1 MDVNFFRFPFVSR
14 SGGGE
19 GGNRREPQAEQPR
32 PLKEILED
40 VKSALRLLSYP
51 DPKYNYNK
59 YKYLRANRQSPQK
72 NILLGE
78 IQSFYVELGSY
89 EEYELA
95 RKTREE
101 LLKILE
107 ENGRSP

>member
-1 MDVNFFRFPFVSR
+1 MSKIFNFLSYGTYSSLGVGFFRFP
-14 SGGGE
+14 SGPEGGE
-19 GGNRREPQAEQPR
+19 RGDSQKPQAEQPR

-72 NILLGE
+72 TY
-78 IQSFYVELGSY
+78 S
-89 EEYELA
+89 
-95 RKTREE
+95 
-101 LLKILE
+101 
-107 ENGRSP
+107 

>member
-1 MDVNFFRFPFVSR
+1 MYLTCITHLSKIFNFLSSGNYSSLDVNFFRFSFSL
-14 SGGGE
+14 GGGE

-72 NILLGE
+72 TY
-78 IQSFYVELGSY
+78 S
-89 EEYELA
+89 
-95 RKTREE
+95 
-101 LLKILE
+101 
-107 ENGRSP
+107 